1 MNPHRLTTR
10 VAALAAAAFA
20 AASVAAGAGGATTG
34 PATTEPVQI
43 YPFGITIHEAA
54 VKLEHH
60 AIPFDSFTQ
69 FRIKNTTRHN
79 RTFSIGGQTVTV
91 RAKGGRILII
101 QFAARGKYPFTS
113 RGPKGTKTFRGTI
126 PVI

>member
-1 MNPHRLTTR
+1 MNAHRLTTR
-10 VAALAAAAFA
+10 AAVFAASALA
-20 AASVAAGAGGATTG
+20 AASVAAGAGGATG
-34 PATTEPVQI
+34 PATTEPVQV
-43 YPFGITIHEAA
+43 YPFGITIQDAA

-69 FRIKNTTRHN
+69 FRIRNATRHN

-101 QFAARGKYPFTS
+101 QFSARGKYPFTS
-113 RGPKGTKTFRGTI
+113 RGPKGTKTFRGAI

>member
-1 MNPHRLTTR
+1 MNAHRLTTR
-10 VAALAAAAFA
+10 VAALAATALA
-20 AASVAAGAGGATTG
+20 AASVAAGAGGATR

-43 YPFGITIHEAA
+43 YPFGITIQDAA

-69 FRIKNTTRHN
+69 FRIRNTTRHV
-79 RTFSIGGQTVTV
+79 RSFSIGGQTVKV

-101 QFAARGKYPFTS
+101 QFAARGKYPFVS
-113 RGPKGTKTFRGTI
+113 RGPKGTKTLRGAI

>member
-10 VAALAAAAFA
+10 VAALAATALA
-20 AASVAAGAGGATTG
+20 AASVAAGAGGANG

-43 YPFGITIHEAA
+43 YPFGVTIQEAA

-60 AIPFDSFTQ
+60 AIPFDSFAQ

-79 RTFSIGGQTVTV
+79 RTFSIGGQSVTV

-101 QFAARGKYPFTS
+101 QFNARGKYPFIS
-113 RGPKGTKTFRGTI
+113 KGPKGTKTLRGTI

>member
-10 VAALAAAAFA
+10 VAALAASAFA
-20 AASVAAGAGGATTG
+20 AATVAAGAGGATG

-43 YPFGITIHEAA
+43 YPFGITIQERA
-54 VKLEHH
+54 VKLQHH

-69 FRIKNTTRHN
+69 FRIRNTTPHK
-79 RTFSIGGQTVTV
+79 RTFSIGGQTVAV

-113 RGPKGTKTFRGTI
+113 KGPKGTRTLRGTI